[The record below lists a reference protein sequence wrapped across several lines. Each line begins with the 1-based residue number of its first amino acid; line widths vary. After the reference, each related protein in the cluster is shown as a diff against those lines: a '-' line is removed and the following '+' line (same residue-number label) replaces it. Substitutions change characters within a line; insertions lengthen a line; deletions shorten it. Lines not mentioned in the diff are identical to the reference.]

1 MRKYEEVNKL
11 YLTDFLGVDKNNAW
25 EINFQDPATPTAEH
39 IIQIHNYVFFFL
51 TVVLIFVVY
60 NMYRILV
67 SFWWI
72 IPDNTAYSKKD
83 LSVLKNLSKIRF
95 THNTAIEVIWT
106 IIPTLILIAIAI
118 PSFGLL
124 YAMDDVID
132 PDMTLKVVGHQ
143 WYWSYEYSDLD
154 HVFDFKSTIG
164 FDSYMVPEDELIIG
178 TPRLL
183 EVDNA
188 VILPIGAYIR
198 VNVTSA
204 DVLHCWAVPSLGVK
218 IDAVPHRI
226 NTGLIYLQRTGIFY
240 GQCSEICGVNHGF
253 MPIVV
258 QSLTIDDFM
267 SRLDSLVNPVLNELV
282 NEDSNYENFRTEGVS
297 LFENFFESNQAA
309 FDLFKL
315 VYYLSEGN
323 YTYDMEKFMLYDA
336 ALAGIYNNT
345 QDYDTDA
352 FFDFFAKE
360 AYAADVIM
368 WYIDRTGP
376 FSTVSNIAGT
386 ELALI
391 TDEELK
397 NLFINSNSNRSVV
410 FLS

>member
-1 MRKYEEVNKL
+1 
-11 YLTDFLGVDKNNAW
+11 
-25 EINFQDPATPTAEH
+25 
-39 IIQIHNYVFFFL
+39 
-51 TVVLIFVVY
+51 
-60 NMYRILV
+60 
-67 SFWWI
+67 
-72 IPDNTAYSKKD
+72 
-83 LSVLKNLSKIRF
+83 
-95 THNTAIEVIWT
+95 
-106 IIPTLILIAIAI
+106 
-118 PSFGLL
+118 
-124 YAMDDVID
+124 
-132 PDMTLKVVGHQ
+132 
-143 WYWSYEYSDLD
+143 
-154 HVFDFKSTIG
+154 
-164 FDSYMVPEDELIIG
+164 
-178 TPRLL
+178 
-183 EVDNA
+183 
-188 VILPIGAYIR
+188 
-198 VNVTSA
+198 
-204 DVLHCWAVPSLGVK
+204 
-218 IDAVPHRI
+218 VPHRI

-368 WYIDRTGP
+368 
-376 FSTVSNIAGT
+376 
-386 ELALI
+386 
-391 TDEELK
+391 
-397 NLFINSNSNRSVV
+397 
-410 FLS
+410 